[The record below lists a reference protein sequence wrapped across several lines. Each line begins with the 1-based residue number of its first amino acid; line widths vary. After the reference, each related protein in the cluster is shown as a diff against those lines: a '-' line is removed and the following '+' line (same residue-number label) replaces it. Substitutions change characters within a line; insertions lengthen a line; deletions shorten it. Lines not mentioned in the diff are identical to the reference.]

1 MRQFSGVNPRQLDVV
16 STAEDYRVNVSS
28 FRAAGQFYAR
38 IRIERIA
45 DKRIIFPFDGSEVPG
60 PFDSSDLAREAGVLR
75 AHQLVEGDIR
85 YRE

>member
-16 STAEDYRVNVSS
+16 STAEDYRV
-28 FRAAGQFYAR
+28 
-38 IRIERIA
+38 RIERIA